1 MRVTFDSFV
10 NIVQPILDQQGS
22 IQATLEQQIS
32 SGQSISEASEDP
44 LAASHVLNLQA
55 ATSEAQQN
63 YQNASY
69 ALNVSTAS
77 YTAVNAIQQLS
88 SSASQIATQAAD
100 PITGSNSSATDAA
113 QVNDLLEEAVAAG
126 NQQFNGSYVLGGTST
141 GTPPFSVTRDASGDI
156 TAVTYVGSTNAAS
169 IPVGNGTNVT
179 PSTDGATNSGLA
191 DFMNQLVSLRDAL
204 TANDTSTLSTLQPAL
219 TQATTNLDNTVGQL
233 SAQQGELQN
242 IQNETTTSYNAMNAQ
257 ISQDD
262 GVNLATAATSLSQ
275 SQTAYQAAIEAES
288 KVMSKSLLDYI
299 S

>member
-1 MRVTFDSFV
+1 
-10 NIVQPILDQQGS
+10 
-22 IQATLEQQIS
+22 
-32 SGQSISEASEDP
+32 
-44 LAASHVLNLQA
+44 
-55 ATSEAQQN
+55 
-63 YQNASY
+63 
-69 ALNVSTAS
+69 
-77 YTAVNAIQQLS
+77 
-88 SSASQIATQAAD
+88 
-100 PITGSNSSATDAA
+100 
-113 QVNDLLEEAVAAG
+113 
-126 NQQFNGSYVLGGTST
+126 
-141 GTPPFSVTRDASGDI
+141 
-156 TAVTYVGSTNAAS
+156 
-169 IPVGNGTNVT
+169 VGNGTNVT